1 MIMVMHRALY
11 RFSRPAGQAFGAMG
25 VLLLL
30 LPKVNLV
37 ELQNGAAGLR
47 IDDILL
53 ASCLMLFAAVRIYYA
68 DLRPTKVEL
77 AFAGW
82 MVALLA
88 SNVVNVTL
96 YGRSNWLYS
105 LRYLEYFL
113 FFYFGY
119 YFAQR
124 HELRSLA
131 RAVLWINGPIMV
143 LQMFNLIGGYASA
156 GYARGI
162 DRPIGLTGGPW
173 EIGVLINFCLAIF
186 LFDGWVSKKS
196 GVWALVT
203 TSALL
208 LLTASRMAVLAQLT
222 IVVAFYCRNGHSV
235 FSVLWKSGLAVAV
248 LASVFWFTP
257 NPLRERSQDLFN
269 VENINYL
276 QQIYK
281 QTPDNPS
288 LDGFYD
294 FQAQDDS
301 DLSWVMRVSKWC
313 KAIKMWSHNSTGPI
327 FGIGPGGIGIAL
339 DGGWLRIIIETGFL
353 GLTAILALA
362 YSISRI
368 SPTLRIML
376 LAIAVNLLMIDIYL
390 AYKVMAFLFFSA
402 GYFAFRNESAC
413 RESHVTIANGRSF
426 TLNKI

>member
-1 MIMVMHRALY
+1 MIRPMDSALY
-11 RFSRPAGQAFGAMG
+11 RLSRPAGQAFGAMG

-47 IDDILL
+47 MDDILL
-53 ASCLMLFAAVRIYYA
+53 ASCLMLFAAVRIYYS
-68 DLRPTKVEL
+68 DLRLTKVEL

-88 SNVVNVTL
+88 SNAVNVTL

-156 GYARGI
+156 GYTRGM

-186 LFDGWVSKKS
+186 LFDGRVSKKS
-196 GVWALVT
+196 AVWALFRLVVT
-203 TSALL
+203 RQPLDFRTMVPIPDSSVPALRDPCRIDSRWGRLRFQRIDTLRYEFSA
-208 LLTASRMAVLAQLT
+208 
-222 IVVAFYCRNGHSV
+222 VVSDNHDPHRAHSD
-235 FSVLWKSGLAVAV
+235 LPPQ
-248 LASVFWFTP
+248 T
-257 NPLRERSQDLFN
+257 RSL
-269 VENINYL
+269 
-276 QQIYK
+276 
-281 QTPDNPS
+281 
-288 LDGFYD
+288 
-294 FQAQDDS
+294 FQAS
-301 DLSWVMRVSKWC
+301 L
-313 KAIKMWSHNSTGPI
+313 
-327 FGIGPGGIGIAL
+327 
-339 DGGWLRIIIETGFL
+339 
-353 GLTAILALA
+353 
-362 YSISRI
+362 
-368 SPTLRIML
+368 
-376 LAIAVNLLMIDIYL
+376 
-390 AYKVMAFLFFSA
+390 
-402 GYFAFRNESAC
+402 
-413 RESHVTIANGRSF
+413 
-426 TLNKI
+426 